1 MKEKSVSLKAIASR
15 LGVSINTV
23 SHALRDLDDIS
34 EALKIR
40 IRRTAIEM
48 GYMPNHVAQK
58 MKKDE
63 RPVVGVFADDF
74 SNLYFNS
81 LYAELLKAFRGSEEF
96 DCVLMFSKSRAFDV
110 EMIKKCIL
118 QRVDVII
125 TYIICDTAIAEFARL
140 NNVRIVYAGS
150 AFTSDVEAYGMDI
163 VDIDNNCGCRLAA
176 DYFAERGTG
185 DKLAFVGS
193 DYTFSRARYNSFK
206 EETKKLNPEA
216 QVDFYN
222 ISTDDVSVLYDKLR
236 RGCRGIFCFNDMTVY
251 ELLRKLSDVDKNV
264 FRTFPDLDILGFD
277 GLCERIDGFM
287 QISTIMIDFRL
298 FAEKVYET
306 VKLRIENP
314 TAPPIRVKLPVTLH
328 RKRE

>member
-40 IRRTAIEM
+40 IRRTAIDM

-125 TYIICDTAIAEFARL
+125 TYIIFDAHRRQQPL
-140 NNVRIVYAGS
+140 R
-150 AFTSDVEAYGMDI
+150 
-163 VDIDNNCGCRLAA
+163 
-176 DYFAERGTG
+176 YF
-185 DKLAFVGS
+185 
-193 DYTFSRARYNSFK
+193 
-206 EETKKLNPEA
+206 
-216 QVDFYN
+216 
-222 ISTDDVSVLYDKLR
+222 
-236 RGCRGIFCFNDMTVY
+236 
-251 ELLRKLSDVDKNV
+251 
-264 FRTFPDLDILGFD
+264 
-277 GLCERIDGFM
+277 
-287 QISTIMIDFRL
+287 
-298 FAEKVYET
+298 
-306 VKLRIENP
+306 
-314 TAPPIRVKLPVTLH
+314 RV
-328 RKRE
+328 

>member
-1 MKEKSVSLKAIASR
+1 M
-15 LGVSINTV
+15 
-23 SHALRDLDDIS
+23 
-34 EALKIR
+34 
-40 IRRTAIEM
+40 
-48 GYMPNHVAQK
+48 
-58 MKKDE
+58 
-63 RPVVGVFADDF
+63 
-74 SNLYFNS
+74 
-81 LYAELLKAFRGSEEF
+81 
-96 DCVLMFSKSRAFDV
+96 
-110 EMIKKCIL
+110 
-118 QRVDVII
+118 DVII
-125 TYIICDTAIAEFARL
+125 TYIIFDAATAEFARL

-150 AFTSDVEAYGMDI
+150 AFTSDVEAYGVDI

-193 DYTFSRARYNSFK
+193 DYTFSLARYDSFR
-206 EETKKLNPEA
+206 EETEKLNPGA
-216 QVDFYN
+216 QIDFYN
-222 ISTDDVSVLYDKLR
+222 IFTDDISVLYDMLR

-277 GLCERIDGFM
+277 GLCERIDDFM

>member
-40 IRRTAIEM
+40 IRRTAIDM

-96 DCVLMFSKSRAFDV
+96 DCVLIFSKSRAFDV
-110 EMIKKCIL
+110 ETIKKCIL

-125 TYIICDTAIAEFARL
+125 TYIICDAATAEFARL
-140 NNVRIVYAGS
+140 NNVRIVYASS
-150 AFTSDVEAYGMDI
+150 AFTSDVEAYGVDI
-163 VDIDNNCGCRLAA
+163 VDIDNKCGCSLAA
-176 DYFAERGTG
+176 QYFHDSRAADR
-185 DKLAFVGS
+185 LMFAGS

-222 ISTDDVSVLYDKLR
+222 ISTDDISVLYDKLR

>member
-125 TYIICDTAIAEFARL
+125 TYIICDAATAEFARL

-150 AFTSDVEAYGMDI
+150 AFTSDVEAYGVDI
-163 VDIDNNCGCRLAA
+163 VDIDNNCGCSLAA
-176 DYFAERGTG
+176 QYFHDSRAADR
-185 DKLAFVGS
+185 LMFAGS

-222 ISTDDVSVLYDKLR
+222 ISTDDISVLYDKLR

-251 ELLRKLSDVDKNV
+251 ELLRKFGDVDKNV

-287 QISTIMIDFRL
+287 QISTILIDFKL